1 MSDHYLE
8 MCLHTS
14 RDNIK
19 LLDDANVGVTVT
31 ASRLVIEDKFSF
43 TPVM

>member
-8 MCLHTS
+8 KCLHTS

-19 LLDDANVGVTVT
+19 LLDDASVGVTAT
-31 ASRLVIEDKFSF
+31 ASRLEIEDKSSL
-43 TPVM
+43 TL